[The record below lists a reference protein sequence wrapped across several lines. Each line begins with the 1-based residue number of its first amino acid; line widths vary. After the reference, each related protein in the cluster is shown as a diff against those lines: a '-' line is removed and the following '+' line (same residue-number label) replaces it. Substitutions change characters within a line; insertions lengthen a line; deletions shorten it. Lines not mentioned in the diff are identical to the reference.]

1 MGFFKNL
8 FRRQRGDES
17 STISR
22 RSNHPDVYHVLDE
35 EESMN
40 AAIDKA
46 QRTVGYFKS
55 SLLAPTSAQQYFSAK
70 AKIKDGDEV
79 EHIWLNDV
87 SFDDSGNFFGKI
99 GNEPL
104 SLKNV
109 KAGHEVGVAHDE
121 LSDWMIV
128 ENGRLIGGYT
138 IRVLRDKMSD
148 QERKKFDAGIG
159 VYIDEGVDY
168 FPHDFSTPEGAI
180 LCIEDAYDAQ
190 DIERAMACKDF
201 EEEAKQMLSAMKSVN
216 QLGEN
221 EEVVPQM
228 AEVLRLS
235 FIKSMEGNFPSFEGI
250 TRAFPKREMVRDN
263 LAIVTEVCF
272 YPDQT
277 KSSQRLYVS
286 KKDGGWKVLGIAG

>member
-8 FRRQRGDES
+8 FRRKSNDS
-17 STISR
+17 FLVSK
-22 RSNHPDVYHVLDE
+22 RSDNPDVYHVPNE

-46 QRTVGYFKS
+46 RRTVDYFRS
-55 SLLAPTSAQQYFSAK
+55 SLTAPTPDQQYFSAK
-70 AKIKDGDEV
+70 ARIEDNGEV

-87 SFDDSGNFFGKI
+87 SFDDSGNLFGKI

-109 KAGHEVGVAHDE
+109 KIGQEVGIAEDQ

-138 IRVLRDKMSD
+138 LRVLRDKMSPKE
-148 QERKKFDAGIG
+148 QKSFDAGVG
-159 VYIDEGVDY
+159 LYIDEGVDY
-168 FPHDFSTPEGAI
+168 FPHDLSTPEGAI
-180 LCIEDAYDAQ
+180 LSLEDAYDAG
-190 DIERAMACKDF
+190 DLDRAVACKDF
-201 EEEAKQMLSAMKSVN
+201 EEEAKQMLSSLKNAS
-216 QLGEN
+216 QLGTSD
-221 EEVVPQM
+221 EVVREM

-235 FIKSMEGNFPSFEGI
+235 FIKSIVENPPSFKGI
-250 TRAFPKREMVRDN
+250 TRAFPKREIVRDD
-263 LAIVTEVCF
+263 LVIVTEVCF

-277 KSSQRLYVS
+277 KSSQRLYVC
-286 KKDGGWKVLGIAG
+286 KKGDDWKVLGLAD